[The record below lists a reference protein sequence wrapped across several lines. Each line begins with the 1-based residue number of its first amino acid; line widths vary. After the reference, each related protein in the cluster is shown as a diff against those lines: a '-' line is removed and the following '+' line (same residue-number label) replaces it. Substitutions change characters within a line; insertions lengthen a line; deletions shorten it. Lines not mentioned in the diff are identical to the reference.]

1 MPEIALTQTP
11 IHVRHGSNIG
21 QPLTRRDGVL
31 KVTGAAKYAADQHPP
46 GMLHAVLAV
55 SSIARGRVAFL
66 DIAAAKAHPGVV
78 EVITPANRPALA
90 QDPDE
95 KSNPLMFRLDLLQND
110 RVRYAGQP
118 IAVVIAET
126 LETATEGASLL
137 APRYEVEPAR
147 VGLDASESFVLQAV
161 GPGFPAEA
169 HRGDI
174 ETELAAATKK
184 IAATYETAAQYHNP
198 MEPHAIVAAWDG
210 DTLSIDTPSQA
221 LAMAQARLAALFG
234 IAPDKIHIRSPFLGG
249 GFGCKAH
256 MSGPQVLGVIAARA
270 VGRPVK
276 LVLRRE
282 QMFGPV
288 GHRAP
293 TRQTLRLG
301 TDGDGT
307 MIALDHRTKTISST
321 FDDFFEPASN
331 ISQTLYASTAIATSH
346 EGVRTDTGTPL
357 FMRAPGEA
365 PGSIA
370 LESAID
376 EMARA
381 CGMDPLA
388 FRLKS
393 YAEVE
398 PISGKP
404 FSSKALRECY
414 RQGAERF
421 GWERRPLAPRQ
432 MRDRDGLLVGWGMG
446 TATFP
451 AFMFAAQAKAVLR
464 RDGSGIM
471 EIGAHDMG
479 QGAWTALAQI
489 AADGLGLDL
498 DQLEFRSG
506 TSDLPDGGVG
516 GGSSHTATAG
526 MAIHNAGADVIARLA
541 ELATNDEHSPLFG
554 AGNAGVIARGGRLSR
569 RDDPSRSESY
579 ADILKRAGLAQ
590 LEGRGAGGNP
600 NPMEAHAQS
609 DYAMH
614 AHGAVFAEVRVD
626 PELGQMR
633 ATRLV
638 GAFAAGRIINPRLV
652 QSQLYGGMIWGVSF
666 ALHEQAVI
674 DQQSGRP
681 MNANL
686 AEYHAPVN
694 ADVPSL
700 EAILVEEDDPHVNA
714 LGIKGVGEIGVT
726 GTAGAVANAVW
737 HATGIRVRKFPITL
751 DRLIQP
757 HENQRNTS
765 PK

>member
-1 MPEIALTQTP
+1 MPEIASTQTP
-11 IHVRHGSNIG
+11 AHVRHGSNIG

-31 KVTGAAKYAADQHPP
+31 KVTGGAKYAADHRPP
-46 GMLHAVLAV
+46 GMLYAVLAV
-55 SSIARGRVAFL
+55 SSIARGRVAHL
-66 DIAAAKAHPGVV
+66 DVAAAKAHPGVV

-95 KSNPLMFRLDLLQND
+95 KPNPLTFRIDVLQND
-110 RVRYAGQP
+110 WVRYVGQP

-126 LETATEGASLL
+126 LEAATEGAALL
-137 APRYEVEPAR
+137 APRYEIEPAR
-147 VGLDASESFVLQAV
+147 VDLDATESFLPPAV
-161 GPGFPAEA
+161 GPGFPAQA
-169 HRGDI
+169 HRGDV
-174 ETELAAATKK
+174 EVELAAAKK
-184 IAATYETAAQYHNP
+184 TITETYETPAQYHNP
-198 MEPHAIVAAWDG
+198 MEPHAIVAVWEG
-210 DTLSIDTPSQA
+210 DTLSIDTPSQG
-221 LAMAQARLAALFG
+221 LAMAQLRLAGLFG
-234 IAPDKIHIRSPFLGG
+234 LAPDKIHIRSPFLGG
-249 GFGCKAH
+249 GFGCKGL
-256 MSGPQVLGVIAARA
+256 MSGPQVLAAIAARA
-270 VGRPVK
+270 VARPVK

-288 GHRAP
+288 GHRAL

-301 TDGDGT
+301 TDGDGALV
-307 MIALDHRTKTISST
+307 ALDHHTKTMSST
-321 FDDFFEPASN
+321 FDDFFEPASE
-331 ISQTLYASTAIATSH
+331 ISHTLYASNAIATSY
-346 EGVRTDTGTPL
+346 EAVRADIGTPL

-365 PGSIA
+365 SGSIA

-376 EMARA
+376 EMAQVR
-381 CGMDPLA
+381 GMDPLA
-388 FRLKS
+388 FRLKN

-421 GWERRPLAPRQ
+421 GWELRPLAPRQ
-432 MRDRDGLLVGWGMG
+432 MRDREGLLVGWGVG

-451 AFMFAAQAKAVLR
+451 AFMFAAQARAVVR
-464 RDGSGIM
+464 RDGSGVV

-506 TSDLPDGGVG
+506 NSDLPDGGIA

-526 MAIHNAGADVIARLA
+526 MAIHDAGANVITRLA
-541 ELATNDEHSPLFG
+541 DLATSDQRSPLYG

-569 RDDPSRSESY
+569 RDDPSRGESY
-579 ADILKRAGLAQ
+579 ADILGRAGLDQ
-590 LEGRGAGGNP
+590 IEGRGTSGAA

-614 AHGAVFAEVRVD
+614 AHGAVFAEVKID
-626 PELGQMR
+626 PDLGQMR

-638 GAFAAGRIINPRLV
+638 GAFAAGRIINPRMV
-652 QSQLYGGMIWGVSF
+652 RSQFYGGMIWGVSF
-666 ALHEQAVI
+666 ALFEQAIV
-674 DQQSGRP
+674 DPHSGRV

-686 AEYHAPVN
+686 AEYHIPVN

-700 EAILVEEDDPHVNA
+700 EAILVDEYDPHVNA
-714 LGIKGVGEIGVT
+714 LGIKGVGEMGIT

-751 DRLIQP
+751 DRLIESQ
-757 HENQRNTS
+757 
-765 PK
+765 